1 MSRARGTLVGA
12 TVLAAATV
20 ALDLLA
26 HPHGDT
32 WWHHTPGF
40 DLLFGFAG
48 CAVIVVVS
56 KALGKAALQRPERPA
71 ANSGDAADSEDLAT

>member
-1 MSRARGTLVGA
+1 MNRARGTLVGA

-40 DLLFGFAG
+40 DLIFGFVG
-48 CAVIVVVS
+48 CAVIVIVS
-56 KALGKAALQRPERPA
+56 KALGKAALQRPER
-71 ANSGDAADSEDLAT
+71 SAADSNGAADPEDLTT